1 MGVLD
6 NQKWSEEQFA
16 KEMKADLARALDMAA
31 RAGETVVWPVASPV
45 GEGRTQAV
53 EAQPDG
59 SWRLVDHVDREGYPR
74 P

>member
-6 NQKWSEEQFA
+6 NQRWSEESFA
-16 KEMKADLARALDMAA
+16 KEMKGELGRALEAA
-31 RAGETVVWPVASPV
+31 LRAGETIIWPVASPV

-53 EAQPDG
+53 RAHPDG
-59 SWRLVDHVDREGYPR
+59 TWTLVDNVDREGFPR